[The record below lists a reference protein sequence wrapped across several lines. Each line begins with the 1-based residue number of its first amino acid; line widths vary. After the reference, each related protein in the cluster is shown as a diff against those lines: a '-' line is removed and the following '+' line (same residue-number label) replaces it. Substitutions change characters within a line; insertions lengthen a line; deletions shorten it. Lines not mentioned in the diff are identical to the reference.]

1 MQMLADMQLA
11 QQQLAEIELL
21 ITQEQYIAATEQV
34 GDLQKLLQ
42 QLFSQL
48 NSSDMQSRQQLQQL
62 SENFLM
68 LLSGLDNERQK
79 IKDSISQ
86 IAAVKSGNKISKTYQ
101 ID

>member
-42 QLFSQL
+42 RLFSQL
-48 NSSDMQSRQQLQQL
+48 NTSDMQSRQQLQQL

-68 LLSGLDNERQK
+68 LLSGLDDERQK